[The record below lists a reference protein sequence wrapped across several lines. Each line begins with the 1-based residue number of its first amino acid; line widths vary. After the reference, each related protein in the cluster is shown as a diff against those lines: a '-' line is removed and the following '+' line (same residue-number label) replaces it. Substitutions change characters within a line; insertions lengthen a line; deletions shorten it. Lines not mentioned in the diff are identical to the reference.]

1 MKSHYD
7 VPERL
12 PPLLETLQKQQLK
25 GKMKFINHSGPFY
38 FKNNQ
43 IQI

>member
-1 MKSHYD
+1 MKRHYD

-12 PPLLETLQKQQLK
+12 PPMGETLQQQLK
-25 GKMKFINHSGPFY
+25 GKMKFINHSEPFY

-43 IQI
+43 M